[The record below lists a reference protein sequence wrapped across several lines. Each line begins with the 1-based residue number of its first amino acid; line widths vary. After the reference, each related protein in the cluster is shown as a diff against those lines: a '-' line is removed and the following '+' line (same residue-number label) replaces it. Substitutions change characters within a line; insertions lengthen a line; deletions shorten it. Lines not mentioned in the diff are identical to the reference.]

1 MRKLL
6 ILSMVLCGLTTY
18 AVAQEARQLP
28 MRLWYDQPAKYFE
41 ESLPIG
47 NGRLGALV
55 YGNPDEDVVQL
66 NDITFWTGG
75 PYDRQMDSEAHKWL
89 PKIREAL
96 WREDYR
102 TADSLQLNIQ
112 GPNSSDYMP
121 LGTLRLRSLSQEPW
135 SGYYRQLSL
144 DSAIAMS
151 QYRQGSAEVR
161 KE

>member
-112 GPNSSDYMP
+112 GPNSSDF
-121 LGTLRLRSLSQEPW
+121 G
-135 SGYYRQLSL
+135 
-144 DSAIAMS
+144 
-151 QYRQGSAEVR
+151 
-161 KE
+161 